1 MIKGIDISYAQTK
14 IDFAKIKAAGVDF
27 VIIRAGYGR
36 NVNQKDKMFES
47 HYAGAKAVG
56 LAVGCY
62 WYSYATNADDARLEA
77 EACLEVIKGKQFDYP
92 VYFDIEESRQA
103 TLGKAA
109 ITGIT
114 KAFCEAV
121 EKAGYFVGIYSYAS
135 FLKNFINEEILKRY
149 DVWVA
154 HTGVN
159 APNYNLP
166 YGIWQYSHTERI
178 DGYNGNIDCN
188 FSYKDYPTII
198 KSRGLN
204 GYTGTEPV
212 ENIRTET
219 APEPNIYIVKKGD
232 TLTAIARKFGCTVLD
247 LSLLNNI
254 TNANLIYAGQVIK
267 LPNKATTNSNPYL
280 EPTRNISRGAKGEDV
295 KWVQY
300 ALQSKGYDVGKAGID
315 GICGNDTLAAIKRFQ
330 SDTGLVVDGIVG
342 KLTKAKL
349 TSAK

>member
-1 MIKGIDISYAQTK
+1 MIKGIDISYAQAN
-14 IDFAKIKAAGVDF
+14 IDFEKIKATGVKF
-27 VIIRAGYGR
+27 VIIRAGYGKY
-36 NVNQKDKMFES
+36 VNQKDKMFES

-77 EACLEVIKGKQFDYP
+77 EACLDVIRGKQFDYP

-166 YGIWQYSHTERI
+166 YGIWQYSHTGRI
-178 DGYNGNIDCN
+178 DGYSGNIDCN
-188 FSYKDYPTII
+188 FAYKDYPSII
-198 KSRGLN
+198 KNKGLN
-204 GYTGTEPV
+204 GYSASAESV
-212 ENIRTET
+212 STET
-219 APEPNIYIVKKGD
+219 VPEPASADTYIVQKGD
-232 TLTAIARKFGCTVLD
+232 TLSAIAKRFGCTVQD
-247 LSLLNNI
+247 LASRNMI
-254 TNANLIYAGQVIK
+254 TNPNLIYTGQTIK
-267 LPNKATTNSNPYL
+267 LPNKSVAPVERTHTV
-280 EPTRNISRGAKGEDV
+280 AKGDTL
-295 KWVQY
+295 WDI
-300 ALQSKGYDVGKAGID
+300 SKRYNTTVSR
-315 GICGNDTLAAIKRFQ
+315 LAAINNIANPNLIK
-330 SDTGLVVDGIVG
+330 VG
-342 KLTKAKL
+342 QIILLT
-349 TSAK
+349 

>member
-1 MIKGIDISYAQTK
+1 MIKGIDISYAQTN
-14 IDFAKIKAAGVDF
+14 IDFEKIKAAGVDF

-62 WYSYATNADDARLEA
+62 WYSYATNAEDAKREA

-92 VYFDIEESRQA
+92 IYFDIEESRQA

-109 ITGIT
+109 ISGIT

-135 FLKNFINEEILKRY
+135 FLKNFISEELLKRY

-159 APNYNLP
+159 TPSYNLP

-188 FSYKDYPTII
+188 YSYKDYPTII

-232 TLTAIARKFGCTVLD
+232 TLSSIASKYNCTVLD

-254 TNANLIYAGQVIK
+254 TNANLIYTGQVIK
-267 LPNKATTNSNPYL
+267 LPNKASTNSNPYL
-280 EPTRNISRGAKGEDV
+280 EPVRNISRGAKGEDV

-300 ALQSKGYDVGKAGID
+300 ALQSKGYDVGKAGVD

-330 SDTGLVVDGIVG
+330 SDTGLVVDGICG
-342 KLTKAKL
+342 KLTRAKL
-349 TSAK
+349 K